1 MTQTQAQ
8 EKRSAWKDL
17 LTAPNQSQLALTATL
32 FFFSCLILPFSDHE
46 TAATVY
52 LFGAAVFYYM
62 LNRTIRALL
71 YYALPALFLYGLS
84 ALLPMVTSPLI
95 LPCAFLALV
104 LGGSSG
110 AFLLTHFHDPRKHS
124 YLLLLPIAAYGLS
137 AAISGSFTRA
147 LLVLLP
153 TLVAVCAAVCMLKCV
168 ARTDAIVLISATL
181 AISAV
186 VAGLVTMA
194 VLGWLSGNPLTAV
207 ADATR
212 AAVITFF
219 RQVESIYAEAGMPLQ
234 ISSTGISNLATT
246 FVNITPA
253 LFLCVCSITGFLIW
267 HSLLTLLLA
276 YRSVPRL
283 PLHMLGFSMS
293 KTSACV
299 FLTALVVSLFAN
311 YQTVTAAGMVCQ
323 NIYLTLTPGLAL
335 IGVASL
341 FSRGP
346 SASCLNRVI
355 AFGLIFL
362 MLYNPVTAL
371 TLSACFGAVNVLAA
385 RLLPPQ
391 HGNNDKGGDV

>member
-1 MTQTQAQ
+1 MAQTQAQ

-17 LTAPNQSQLALTATL
+17 LTAPNQSQLALTAAV
-32 FFFSCLILPFSDHE
+32 FFLSCLILPFSDHE
-46 TAATVY
+46 TAAAVY
-52 LFGAAVFYYM
+52 MLGAAVFYYM
-62 LNRTIRALL
+62 LNRTLRSLL

-84 ALLPMVTSPLI
+84 AFLPMVTSPLI

-124 YLLLLPIAAYGLS
+124 YLLLLPIAAYGLT
-137 AAISGSFTRA
+137 AAISGSPSRA

-153 TLVAVCAAVCMLKCV
+153 TLAAVCAAICMLKCV
-168 ARTDAIVLISATL
+168 ARTDAIVVIAATL
-181 AISAV
+181 ALSTVA
-186 VAGLVTMA
+186 AGLVTML
-194 VLGWLSGNPLTAV
+194 VLDLPGGNPLTAT

-212 AAVITFF
+212 SAVIGFF
-219 RQVESIYAEAGMPLQ
+219 RQMEALYAESGL
-234 ISSTGISNLATT
+234 SLELSDTYVSNLAIT
-246 FVNITPA
+246 FVNISPA
-253 LFLCVCSITGFLIW
+253 LFLCVCSITAFLIW

-293 KTSACV
+293 KLSACV
-299 FLTALVVSLFAN
+299 FLAALVVSLFAN
-311 YQTVTAAGMVCQ
+311 YRTATVVGVICQ
-323 NIYLTLTPGLAL
+323 NLYLTLMPGLAL
-335 IGVASL
+335 IGTASL
-341 FSRGP
+341 FARSP
-346 SASCLNRVI
+346 SASCLNRII

-371 TLSACFGAVNVLAA
+371 TLAACFGAVNVLAA
-385 RLLPPQ
+385 RFLPPQ